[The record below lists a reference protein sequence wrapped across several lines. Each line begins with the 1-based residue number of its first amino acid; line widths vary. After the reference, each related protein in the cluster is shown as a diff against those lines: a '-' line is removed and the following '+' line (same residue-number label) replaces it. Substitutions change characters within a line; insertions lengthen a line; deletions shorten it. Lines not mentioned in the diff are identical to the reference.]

1 MCRFRALRCG
11 ELRAFEAGRLS
22 GDRRDQTGLAGTSDL
37 TTTTLGFRTSR
48 SFALSDTLGL
58 TARGLLGWSHAFGD
72 VTPAAKL
79 AFAGGQPF
87 TVQGLPV
94 ARDTG
99 IVEAGFDV
107 GIGKSTT
114 LGLTY
119 TGQFSN
125 RASDNAVKAVLTVR
139 F

>member
-1 MCRFRALRCG
+1 M
-11 ELRAFEAGRLS
+11 
-22 GDRRDQTGLAGTSDL
+22 
-37 TTTTLGFRTSR
+37 
-48 SFALSDTLGL
+48 
-58 TARGLLGWSHAFGD
+58 
-72 VTPAAKL
+72 